1 MKFGFSEEQ
10 LRFREEVRDFCLKTP
25 RYKLANPME
34 ESFYSPEYYR
44 DVAAKGWIGLQWPK
58 QYGGQGRS
66 WVETALFNEEMGYHR
81 APLGDLYYQTVGLF
95 GDFCCSYGTERQKKD
110 YLPRIARGEIK
121 VARGYTEPNAGY
133 DLASMETYAR
143 PDGDDYIINGHKR
156 FITGAN
162 VADHV
167 FLMARTD
174 PDAPKEKGISFFVVD
189 LKTPGISVS
198 PVWTIALR
206 TNDVFFDNVR
216 VPGENMVGEKNRA
229 FEYID
234 KDPHFRYETSL
245 GLALGDTRRTFER
258 FVRYVKEE
266 DKRLSQSPQV
276 RQKLAEIAT
285 EIEILRL
292 MTYRVAWMRS
302 AGLSPKYEIY
312 MEKFCEAET
321 SQKLTSIAME
331 ILGLFGQLEIG
342 SKHAPLRGIMPIYS
356 RTALISFLPGSPE
369 ILRNAIA
376 QKALGLPA

>member
-1 MKFGFSEEQ
+1 VKFGFSEEQ
-10 LRFREEVRDFCLKTP
+10 LRFREEVRDFCLKAP

-95 GDFCCSYGTERQKKD
+95 GDFCCEYGTEQQKKD

-121 VARGYTEPNAGY
+121 VARGYTEPDAGF
-133 DLASMETYAR
+133 DLAVLKTCAKT
-143 PDGDDYIINGHKR
+143 DGNDYIINGHKR

-162 VADHV
+162 VADYV

-174 PDAPKEKGISFFVVD
+174 LDAPKEKGISFFVVD
-189 LKTPGISVS
+189 MKTPGISVS
-198 PVWTIALR
+198 PIWTVALR

-216 VPGENMVGEKNRA
+216 VPGENMIGEKNQA

-234 KDPHFRYETSL
+234 RNPHFRYETSL
-245 GLALGDTRRTFER
+245 GLALGNTQRNFER
-258 FVRYVKEE
+258 FLQYVKDDDE
-266 DKRLSQSPQV
+266 RLSKSPQA
-276 RQKLAEIAT
+276 RQGLAEIAI

-292 MTYRVAWMRS
+292 MTYRVAWMRDK
-302 AGLSPKYEIY
+302 GLLPDYEIY
-312 MEKFCEAET
+312 MEKFCEAE
-321 SQKLTSIAME
+321 SEQRLVKIALE

-342 SKHAPLRGIMPIYS
+342 SKYAPLRGIMSIYS
-356 RTALISFLPGSPE
+356 RTSLISFLPGSPE

-376 QKALGLPA
+376 KKALGLSA

>member
-10 LRFREEVRDFCLKTP
+10 LRFREEVREFCLKTP

-95 GDFCCSYGTERQKKD
+95 GDFCCEYGTERQKKD

-143 PDGDDYIINGHKR
+143 PDGDNYIINGHKR

-174 PDAPKEKGISFFVVD
+174 LDAPKEKGISFFVVD

>member
-1 MKFGFSEEQ
+1 VKFGFSEEQ

-95 GDFCCSYGTERQKKD
+95 GDFCCEYGTERQKKD

-143 PDGDDYIINGHKR
+143 PDGDDYVINGHKR

-174 PDAPKEKGISFFVVD
+174 LDAPKEKGISFFVVD
-189 LKTPGISVS
+189 LKTPGVSVS

-258 FVRYVKEE
+258 FVRHVKEDE
-266 DKRLSQSPQV
+266 HRLGRNPLV
-276 RQKLAEIAT
+276 RQKLAELAI
-285 EIEILRL
+285 EIEVLRL

-302 AGLSPKYEIY
+302 EGLSPQYEIY
-312 MEKFCEAET
+312 VEKFCEAEA

-331 ILGLFGQLEIG
+331 ILGLFGQLEMG
-342 SKHAPLRGIMPIYS
+342 SKHAPLRGMMPIYS
-356 RTALISFLPGSPE
+356 RVNLISFLPGSPE

-376 QKALGLPA
+376 KKALELPA

>member
-10 LRFREEVRDFCLKTP
+10 LRFREEVREFCLKTP

-143 PDGDDYIINGHKR
+143 PDGDNYIINGHKR

-174 PDAPKEKGISFFVVD
+174 LDAPKEKGISFFVVD

-245 GLALGDTRRTFER
+245 GLALGDMRRTFER